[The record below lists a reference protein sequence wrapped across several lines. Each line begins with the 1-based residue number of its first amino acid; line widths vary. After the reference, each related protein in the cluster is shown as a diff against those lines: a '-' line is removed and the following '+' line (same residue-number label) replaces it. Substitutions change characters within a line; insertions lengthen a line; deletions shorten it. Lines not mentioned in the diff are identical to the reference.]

1 MLQGMQLFYCLRWGV
16 IRQTSPAFQLETS
29 PWPAPASPG
38 NASATPTERKNLSDR
53 EHLRGVSVSK
63 IMEDAG
69 HRSRSQ
75 CPSPAHS
82 EAVLDSRRRLFSRW
96 SEWPQ
101 PETGFYAG
109 ADLADAKFASV
120 AVKWEDSGMQADL
133 TMGNLASALT
143 FESEEAALIAE
154 LQAGSEEAFAWLIA
168 RFHQPI
174 YSLLARAVQDRD
186 AAADLTQEVFVKVFR
201 GVGSF
206 HGESSL
212 RTWIYRIALRE
223 ASNQR
228 RWWTRHRQQEIPI
241 EQEMVEAET
250 GHPVLLKEML
260 ADPAESPYE
269 MALHEE
275 NRARVEAALSKV
287 PEPFRSTL
295 ILRDIEGFVYE
306 EVAEMQG
313 VNLGT
318 VKSRLVR
325 GRAALKAILM
335 APAERDGSPECAEAG
350 SPARAEFDMALGEE
364 AR

>member
-1 MLQGMQLFYCLRWGV
+1 MQV
-16 IRQTSPAFQLETS
+16 
-29 PWPAPASPG
+29 
-38 NASATPTERKNLSDR
+38 
-53 EHLRGVSVSK
+53 
-63 IMEDAG
+63 
-69 HRSRSQ
+69 
-75 CPSPAHS
+75 
-82 EAVLDSRRRLFSRW
+82 
-96 SEWPQ
+96 
-101 PETGFYAG
+101 
-109 ADLADAKFASV
+109 
-120 AVKWEDSGMQADL
+120 DL

-143 FESEEAALIAE
+143 YQSEEAALIAE
-154 LQAGSEEAFAWLIA
+154 LRAGSEEAFAWLIA

-174 YSLLARAVQDRD
+174 YSLLARTVQDRAD
-186 AAADLTQEVFVKVFR
+186 AADLTQEVFVKVFR

-212 RTWIYRIALRE
+212 RTWIYRIALHE

-228 RWWTRHRQQEIPI
+228 RWWMRHKQQEVPI
-241 EQEMVEAET
+241 EQDMMESES
-250 GHPVLLKEML
+250 GQPVRLKEML
-260 ADPAESPYE
+260 VDPSESPYE
-269 MALHEE
+269 MAVHEE
-275 NRARVEAALSKV
+275 TKARVEMALSQV

-335 APAERDGSPECAEAG
+335 APARSSCSAEREGFEMP
-350 SPARAEFDMALGEE
+350 LGEE

>member
-1 MLQGMQLFYCLRWGV
+1 
-16 IRQTSPAFQLETS
+16 
-29 PWPAPASPG
+29 
-38 NASATPTERKNLSDR
+38 
-53 EHLRGVSVSK
+53 
-63 IMEDAG
+63 
-69 HRSRSQ
+69 
-75 CPSPAHS
+75 
-82 EAVLDSRRRLFSRW
+82 
-96 SEWPQ
+96 
-101 PETGFYAG
+101 
-109 ADLADAKFASV
+109 
-120 AVKWEDSGMQADL
+120 MQADL
-133 TMGNLASALT
+133 TMGNLASVLT
-143 FESEEAALIAE
+143 FESEEEALVAE

-174 YSLLARAVQDRD
+174 YSLLARTVQDRE

-228 RWWTRHRQQEIPI
+228 RWWTRHKQQEIPI
-241 EQEMVEAET
+241 EQEMVEAGT
-250 GHPVLLKEML
+250 GRPVQLKEML

-275 NRARVEAALSKV
+275 NRARVEAALNKV

-325 GRAALKAILM
+325 GRAALKAILTV
-335 APAERDGSPECAEAG
+335 PAERSGFAERAEAG
-350 SPARAEFDMALGEE
+350 SPASADFEMALGEE